1 MPDAPDKKHSLPA
14 SIQFPPVPRWK
25 PAIVQPLDEI
35 IDRVAYYTGGKQD
48 FVVFKH
54 GTCAIV
60 RAGLS
65 EKDAIA
71 EAKGILDRIY
81 RFHPD
86 VLPQQM
92 TDGNILVKYKWPAMN
107 IVLNHVA
114 EEHWEEIDRNHQD
127 ALAAFEV
134 LQTNLGTNQFD
145 DFGKKVLFGR
155 CFMFMDAQSPLV
167 VRLVHAAG

>member
-1 MPDAPDKKHSLPA
+1 MPDAPE
-14 SIQFPPVPRWK
+14 FPPVPKWK

-35 IDRVAYYTGGKQD
+35 IDRVAYYMGRKQD
-48 FVVFKH
+48 FAVFKH
-54 GTCAIV
+54 GTCAFV

-71 EAKGILDRIY
+71 EAKSILDRIY

-86 VLPQQM
+86 VWPQQM

-114 EEHWEEIDRNHQD
+114 KEHWEEIDRNHQD
-127 ALAAFEV
+127 ALAASEV
-134 LQTNLGTNQFD
+134 LQTNLGANQFD

-155 CFMFMDAQSPLV
+155 CFMFMDALSPLV
-167 VRLVHAAG
+167 VRLVHATG